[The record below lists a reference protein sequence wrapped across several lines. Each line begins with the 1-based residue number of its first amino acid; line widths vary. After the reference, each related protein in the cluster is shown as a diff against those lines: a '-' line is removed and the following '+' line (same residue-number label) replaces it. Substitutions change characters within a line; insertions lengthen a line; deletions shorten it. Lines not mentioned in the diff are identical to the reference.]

1 MQSIN
6 PATEEIIGH
15 FEAHSAKDAVHIIE
29 QAHSAFLNWRKT
41 DFAARATLLNNVAQ
55 TLETNKERYAELMAN
70 EMGKVVKEGISEIEK
85 CASVCRYYAEHG
97 AEFLADETVQ
107 LDSGES
113 FITYQP
119 LGVILAIMPWNFPF
133 WQVFRFAAP
142 TIMAGNSA
150 ILKHASNV
158 CGCALEIEEIFNA
171 SGAPEHLFNSI
182 LIKGAD
188 TKHLIQHPLVQAV
201 TLTGSTEAGKSVAK
215 TAGEALK
222 KSVLELGGSDPYI
235 ILEDA
240 DIEQAAKL
248 CVQSR
253 MLNAGQSCIAAKRMI
268 VFDKIYDSFLDSFTT
283 EMKKVT
289 TGNPLEDGINIGPQA
304 TIELRDQLHQ
314 QVEASIK
321 AGAKCTLGGTI
332 PFGVGAFYPPTIL
345 VNVDKD
351 CPAYSEEMFG
361 PVATVIR
368 AKDEADAIRI
378 ANDTSFGLGSAIF
391 TQNTKHGK
399 KLAKEQLHAGACF
412 VNDFVK
418 SDPRVPFGGIKESG
432 YGRELSKH
440 GIREFVNVKSI
451 HIA

>member
-15 FEAHSAKDAVHIIE
+15 FEAHSPKDAVHIIE
-29 QAHSAFLNWRKT
+29 QAHSAFLDWRKT
-41 DFAARATLLNNVAQ
+41 DFAARTTLLNNVAK
-55 TLETNKERYAELMAN
+55 TLERNKERYAELMAN
-70 EMGKVVKEGISEIEK
+70 EMGKVVKEGISEVEK

-97 AEFLADETVQ
+97 AKFLADETIQ

-158 CGCALEIEEIFNA
+158 CGCALEIEEIFNT

-182 LIKGAD
+182 LIKGAN
-188 TKHLIQHPLVQAV
+188 TKQLIQHPLVQAV

-215 TAGEALK
+215 TAGETLK

-268 VFDKIYDSFLDSFTT
+268 VVDKIYDTFLDSFTT
-283 EMKKVT
+283 EMKKIT
-289 TGNPLEDGINIGPQA
+289 AGNPLEDGINIGPQA

-332 PFGVGAFYPPTIL
+332 PSGVGAFYPPTIL
-345 VNVDKD
+345 VNVDKN
-351 CPAYSEEMFG
+351 CPAYSQEMFG

-391 TQNTKHGK
+391 TQNTEHGK

-418 SDPRVPFGGIKESG
+418 SDPRIPFGGIKESG